1 MRLDK
6 GNRGTLCLD
15 DIKNITESEFGK
27 KYKNMTCQDWE
38 QVIQECD
45 MNGDGVIDF
54 QEFISA
60 CVDRKA
66 LVHKKDV
73 RQAF

>member
-1 MRLDK
+1 MK
-6 GNRGTLCLD
+6 
-15 DIKNITESEFGK
+15 SE
-27 KYKNMTCQDWE
+27 DWE
-38 QVIQECD
+38 KVIMECD

-60 CVDRKA
+60 CVDRKV

>member
-1 MRLDK
+1 
-6 GNRGTLCLD
+6 
-15 DIKNITESEFGK
+15 
-27 KYKNMTCQDWE
+27 
-38 QVIQECD
+38 

-73 RQAF
+73 R

>member
-1 MRLDK
+1 MLSLVSGLSATKEEIDEIQKEFLRLDK
-6 GNRGTLCLD
+6 DNRGTLSLE

-27 KYKNMTCQDWE
+27 KYQNMTSQDWE

-54 QEFISA
+54 
-60 CVDRKA
+60 
-66 LVHKKDV
+66 
-73 RQAF
+73 

>member
-1 MRLDK
+1 MLSLVSGLSASKQEIEEIQREFLRLDK
-6 GNRGTLCLD
+6 GNRGTLSLD

-27 KYKNMTCQDWE
+27 KYQNMTCQDWE

-54 QEFISA
+54 
-60 CVDRKA
+60 
-66 LVHKKDV
+66 
-73 RQAF
+73 